1 MWLNR
6 KHAFCV
12 MLTAIFFPYVR
23 FHPVTACTFSGVD
36 ISCVSV
42 FCMRAWAHRAQSAS
56 TLQATVMIRLLLYV
70 WFYLP
75 GVAPRLQGFY
85 N

>member
-1 MWLNR
+1 
-6 KHAFCV
+6 
-12 MLTAIFFPYVR
+12 MLTAISFPYVR